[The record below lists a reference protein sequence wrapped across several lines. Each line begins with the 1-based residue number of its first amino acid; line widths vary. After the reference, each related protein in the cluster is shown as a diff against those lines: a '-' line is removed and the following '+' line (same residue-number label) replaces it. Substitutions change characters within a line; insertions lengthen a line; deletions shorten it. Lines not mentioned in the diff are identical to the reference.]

1 MPIFGSLTLNS
12 FEELRDVIALA
23 KCTMPTRQEGEP
35 LFRQPWHARIF
46 AVMVVLVKD
55 QRLEW
60 KTFQKR
66 LVAELQEH
74 QSPDGKMTPAEVD
87 LQYFDCWLEAAEETL
102 LESGFLS
109 DADIVAHIGVIRKT
123 VNEIRNSQLDHHH

>member
-1 MPIFGSLTLNS
+1 
-12 FEELRDVIALA
+12 
-23 KCTMPTRQEGEP
+23 MPTRKERGP

-60 KTFQKR
+60 KTFQER
-66 LVAELQEH
+66 LVAELNEH
-74 QSPDGKMTPAEVD
+74 QSPDGNLTPEEVD

-109 DADIVAHIGVIRKT
+109 DADIVAQIVAIRKT
-123 VNEIRNSQLDHHH
+123 VNEIRNSQLRPSSLMGG